1 MREFVKSFAS
11 FSSALVVFG
20 VSQTAKLINGLPTR
34 APTQKATE
42 SFNETI
48 STIKD
53 QFDSIDNA
61 IFSPIETVQNVLIDL
76 VFDFFQPNTF
86 NPATIGETTLNVT
99 KWALGIGAQLIPGG
113 RVWTG
118 GPPQGWGPV
127 NIEDAELF
135 HAGGGSAKADRKAA
149 EEEEKAS
156 AEAVE
161 DHRLSRIS
169 GSNSTA

>member
-20 VSQTAKLINGLPTR
+20 VSQTAKLINGLPTQ
-34 APTQKATE
+34 APTLKATE
-42 SFNETI
+42 SFTEVT

-53 QFDSIDNA
+53 QFDSTDNA
-61 IFSPIETVQNVLIDL
+61 IFNPVETVQNILINL
-76 VFDFFQPNTF
+76 AFDFFQPNTF
-86 NPATIGETTLNVT
+86 NPTTILETTQNVT

-135 HAGGGSAKADRKAA
+135 YAAGESAKADEKAA
-149 EEEEKAS
+149 EEEEKQH
-156 AEAVE
+156 AEAEE
-161 DHRLSRIS
+161 DHRQSRLS
-169 GSNSTA
+169 GSNPTP